1 MSLSKSEIERYQ
13 RQLIVDGWD
22 QGRLVRARVLVVGAG
37 GLGGIS
43 SMYLAAA
50 GVGRL
55 RICDSDM
62 VELSN
67 LNRQIVYGAGDVG
80 KPKAALIAERLS
92 AQNPEIKIEA
102 VSDKLTDANAAKL
115 AAGCD
120 VIVDGLD
127 NHADRLILN
136 KASLALRIPFVYGA
150 INEWLGQTS
159 LFEAPKTACL
169 ACLMPEAGGAPGS
182 GGTGAS
188 GATAGPGAAIA
199 PGSAAASPPG
209 PTPVFGAMPGT
220 IGALQAT
227 LALRFLLTGE
237 NPVANTL
244 LFFRADT
251 MVFERVSFE
260 KRIDCPVCGKAA
272 K

>member
-1 MSLSKSEIERYQ
+1 MSLSKSEMERYQ
-13 RQLIVDGWD
+13 RQLSIDGWD
-22 QGRLVRARVLVVGAG
+22 QGRLARARVLVVGAG

-55 RICDSDM
+55 RICDSDV

-67 LNRQIVYGAGDVG
+67 LNRQIVYGAADVG

-92 AQNPEIKIEA
+92 AQNPEIEIEA
-102 VSDKLTDANAAKL
+102 VSDKLTEANAAKI

-169 ACLMPEAGGAPGS
+169 ACLMPVAPGI
-182 GGTGAS
+182 
-188 GATAGPGAAIA
+188 AGPTA
-199 PGSAAASPPG
+199 
-209 PTPVFGAMPGT
+209 VFGALPGT

-227 LALRFLLTGE
+227 LALRYLMTGE
-237 NPVANTL
+237 NPVASTL
-244 LFFRADT
+244 LVFRADT

-260 KRIDCPVCGKAA
+260 KRPDCPVCGKA
-272 K
+272 